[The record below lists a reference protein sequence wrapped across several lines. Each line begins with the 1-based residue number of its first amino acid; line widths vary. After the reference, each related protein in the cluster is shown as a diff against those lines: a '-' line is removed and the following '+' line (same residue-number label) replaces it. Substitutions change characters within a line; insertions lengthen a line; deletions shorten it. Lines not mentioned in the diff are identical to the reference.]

1 VPGSAVEAALAFF
14 PGAAALRA
22 LSADAPAIAGTAVWP
37 NPALSAE
44 WDDVARRVSA
54 CPWTALHPLVIR
66 KAVVVR
72 TDGRLLAVAEGRAL
86 SLVVGDADQ
95 WQLLAATGGHVCDLM
110 GEWDGQVLKPLTAW
124 AEGQPSPLWQRS
136 AA

>member
-1 VPGSAVEAALAFF
+1 VDTALSFF

-22 LSADAPAIAGTAVWP
+22 LSADAPAIAGPAHWP
-37 NPALSAE
+37 HAPLSTE
-44 WDDVARRVSA
+44 WDGIAGRVSA
-54 CPWTALHPLVIR
+54 CPWTALHPLVVR
-66 KAVVVR
+66 QAVVVR

-95 WQLLAATGGHVCDLM
+95 WQLLASTGGHVCELM